1 MKNLKT
7 VTPSDFYLKLSKKDK
22 SKFLAY
28 MHVKYGLKTT
38 TLVHKLSKKSNDALT
53 LLEEYVLSEEI
64 KKIYGENRILHNTG
78 RSCVL

>member
-1 MKNLKT
+1 MLIQQINKQYMKNLKT

-64 KKIYGENRILHNTG
+64 KKDIWRK
-78 RSCVL
+78 

>member
-1 MKNLKT
+1 
-7 VTPSDFYLKLSKKDK
+7 
-22 SKFLAY
+22 

-64 KKIYGENRILHNTG
+64 KKDIWRK
-78 RSCVL
+78 